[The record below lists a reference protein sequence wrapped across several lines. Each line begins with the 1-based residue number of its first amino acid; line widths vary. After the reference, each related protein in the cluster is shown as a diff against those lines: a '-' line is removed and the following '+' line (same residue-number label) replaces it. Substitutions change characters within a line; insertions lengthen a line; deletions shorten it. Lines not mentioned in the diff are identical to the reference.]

1 MVRFANMVKKSTP
14 LKRLPAAFFENEAGN
29 MPVREWLLSL
39 SGDDRRVI
47 GDDIRAAEFG
57 WPLGMPLCRSI
68 TSRKGLWE
76 IRSNLKDRRISRV
89 LFCVHAGKMVLLHG
103 IIKKTQKTPDRDLD
117 LAVARQ
123 KGLK

>member
-1 MVRFANMVKKSTP
+1 MVRHRT
-14 LKRLPAAFFENEAGN
+14 
-29 MPVREWLLSL
+29 
-39 SGDDRRVI
+39 VI

-57 WPLGMPLCRSI
+57 WPLGMPLYRTI

-76 IRSNLKDRRISRV
+76 IRSNLKDRRIRRV

-123 KGLK
+123 KGMK